1 MVTRVGYMVLSFKK
15 YLMRDMP
22 PFPTTLWVEWRY
34 HKTERAAVPE
44 DRRRPTVTPTGISQH
59 FGRCEMGSNFVIML
73 I

>member
-1 MVTRVGYMVLSFKK
+1 MVLSFKK

-44 DRRRPTVTPTGISQH
+44 DRRRPTVTPTGISQNFDH
-59 FGRCEMGSNFVIML
+59 VKMGSNFMMQKI
-73 I
+73 

>member
-1 MVTRVGYMVLSFKK
+1 MVLSFKK

-22 PFPTTLWVEWRY
+22 PFPTTFNHLMGGVEVD